1 MKFHSLI
8 LSVLLIVVLLPG
20 CGGAQSLAKR
30 GDKMNAA
37 GLYTEAADFYYQAL
51 TRNRNNVRAKIGMVQ
66 TGQKVMN
73 DHLDRFSKADKQG
86 MYYEAVQHFRK
97 AEEYQRQL
105 SRVGVNVEIPSYMSQ
120 DYSRAKEIVL
130 EDLYE
135 EGEQLLMEEKYDLA
149 KLKFKEIKELDPNY
163 RDAQEMSTV
172 AFSEPLYIQGKV
184 ALDNGAYRMA
194 YDYFN
199 QILAKTTNY
208 KDTRELQREAL
219 EKGRVTVAL
228 VPFENVS
235 QAANVDSKISA
246 YLLDEL
252 SRMDD
257 PFLRFVDRSDMEKI
271 IEEQH
276 LSVSGIFNDETAI
289 QVGELVGAQ
298 AIITGKVLDFKQS
311 EGRLQRT
318 TRTGYEGYQVKR
330 RSPETGVEYFE
341 TRYRKVNYDEYTAAS
356 SVLISFQYKLLSLE
370 TGEILASRI
379 IQRESKDAIHFA
391 DFPGNAA
398 MLYPAS
404 GNARNASQSAKRQ
417 LDGLLRARRS
427 LKSAT
432 ELSNAL
438 YSNISSEISGE
449 IRQQMSKQ

>member
-1 MKFHSLI
+1 LKLHSLI
-8 LSVLLIVVLLPG
+8 LSVLLVIILLPG

-66 TGQKVMN
+66 TGQKVLN

-105 SRVGVNVEIPSYMSQ
+105 TRVGVNVEIPSHMSQ
-120 DYSRAKEIVL
+120 DYNMAKEIVL

-199 QILAKTTNY
+199 QILAKTANY

-235 QAANVDSKISA
+235 KAANVESKISA

-298 AIITGKVLDFKQS
+298 AIITGKVLDFRQS
-311 EGRLQRT
+311 EGRLQRS
-318 TRTGYEGYQVKR
+318 TRSGYEGYQVKR

-370 TGEILASRI
+370 TGEVLASRI

-391 DFPGNAA
+391 DFAGNAA
-398 MLYPAS
+398 MLFPAS

-417 LDGLLRARRS
+417 LDGLLRARRT

-449 IRQQMSKQ
+449 ISQQMSKQ